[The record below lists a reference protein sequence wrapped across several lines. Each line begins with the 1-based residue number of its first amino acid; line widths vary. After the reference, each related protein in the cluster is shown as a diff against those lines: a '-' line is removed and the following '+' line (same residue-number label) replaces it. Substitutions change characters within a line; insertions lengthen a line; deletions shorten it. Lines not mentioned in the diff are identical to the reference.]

1 MFTNVIFLLILFSA
15 QAEKIPYSSNM
26 MAEVVH
32 DSLVITISDT
42 VVPDSNT
49 MVRKLF
55 AVFDNLPND
64 DYLDYREIAIFQYLT
79 NPEAALTPDIW
90 IWVRGVIGSNHKR
103 GINIMEFNSSY
114 YNPARD
120 ILGTDIVRDWTRVI
134 DASKR
139 SQSF

>member
-79 NPEAALTPDIW
+79 NPESPLTHEIW
-90 IWVRGVIGSNHKR
+90 KWVCGVIGSNPNR
-103 GINIMEFNSSY
+103 GVNIMEFNSSY

-139 SQSF
+139 SQSY

>member
-79 NPEAALTPDIW
+79 NPEAGLTPDIW
-90 IWVRGVIGSNHKR
+90 IWVCGVIGSNPNR
-103 GINIMEFNSSY
+103 GVNIMEFNSSY

-139 SQSF
+139 SQSY

>member
-1 MFTNVIFLLILFSA
+1 VDGV
-15 QAEKIPYSSNM
+15 KIPYSSNM

-32 DSLVITISDT
+32 DSLVITLSDT

-55 AVFDNLPND
+55 TVFDNLPND

-79 NPEAALTPDIW
+79 NPEAPLTPDIW
-90 IWVRGVIGSNHKR
+90 TWVCGIIGSNHKR
-103 GINIMEFNSSY
+103 GVNIIEFNRSY

>member
-1 MFTNVIFLLILFSA
+1 MFTNVILLLILFTA
-15 QAEKIPYSSNM
+15 DAVKIPYSSNM

-64 DYLDYREIAIFQYLT
+64 NYLDYREIAIFQYLT

-90 IWVRGVIGSNHKR
+90 KWVCGVIGSNPNR
-103 GINIMEFNSSY
+103 GVNIMEFNSSY

-139 SQSF
+139 SQSY